1 MIAWTENNS
10 RESSGGWRRGLRP
23 ARAGVVVYLCFSI
36 EVTPKG
42 CLYIP
47 VSTFPACLQAPAE
60 GKIPEVYS
68 PEVTPPHHHT
78 HHHLRGIN
86 LLCLFNELQC
96 WGGGSR
102 LLAGGDGVFQRTLK
116 QTHPLLKVPQS
127 SWALCTGRVHQLRGG
142 HLLLAELFF
151 FCFRAPVFTCDS
163 FPPCQKLKCRF
174 GAGP

>member
-47 VSTFPACLQAPAE
+47 VSKFPACLQAPAE

-68 PEVTPPHHHT
+68 PEVTPPPT
-78 HHHLRGIN
+78 TTPTTTSVALAYYVF
-86 LLCLFNELQC
+86 LMSFSV
-96 WGGGSR
+96 GGGAPGCWLEGMGFSR
-102 LLAGGDGVFQRTLK
+102 G
-116 QTHPLLKVPQS
+116 PLNKPI
-127 SWALCTGRVHQLRGG
+127 LC
-142 HLLLAELFF
+142 
-151 FCFRAPVFTCDS
+151 
-163 FPPCQKLKCRF
+163 
-174 GAGP
+174 